1 MHASPLFCSIREN
14 STRLTRWTRKPAKS
28 SLKQKGYTLPTEIK
42 LLGLIPNLP
51 KSLEQKANP
60 CGCRDRGKT
69 QKKALPG
76 PNKIG
81 QHLGFLDKE
90 RSRAVHMVGK
100 YFPQR
105 FFTQKGK
112 ERTGILCRVIV
123 RPNRRG
129 KGLGKAFC
137 EDLLTWAKEKGG
149 YRKVHLNTFGRN
161 TAAMSCYKALGFRPV
176 FVKPK
181 CRKVGGEW
189 QDLVIMSLDLP
200 SFDPARKK

>member
-1 MHASPLFCSIREN
+1 MIGAKPKRKLCPVRIKSVNTLVSWIRNEVEL
-14 STRLTRWTRKPAKS
+14 STWSGNTFRKGFSRKRMQEH
-28 SLKQKGYTLPTEIK
+28 LKRKDLHSFAQLDDEGN
-42 LLGLIPNLP
+42 LLCYADIV
-51 KSLEQKANP
+51 Q
-60 CGCRDRGKT
+60 
-69 QKKALPG
+69 
-76 PNKIG
+76 
-81 QHLGFLDKE
+81 
-90 RSRAVHMVGK
+90 
-100 YFPQR
+100 
-105 FFTQKGK
+105 GK
-112 ERTGILCRVIV
+112 ERTAILCRVIV

-161 TAAMSCYKALGFRPV
+161 TAAMSCYKALGFRPL

-181 CRKVGGEW
+181 CRKVGDEW